1 MANNQIRNLLSHI
14 QKRFF
19 ISSVTLSSTPLSA
32 TSSSSFTVHYLL
44 KSCGL
49 PLESAI
55 SVSEK
60 LQLDAKNQQRT
71 QSVVDL
77 LKSHNFS
84 DTQLVKLI
92 EKRPAVLQCKAQE
105 NIQPKFEYLIKQGF
119 KGKLLPELILSNPV
133 ILRRALDSHIK
144 PSFEFLKSV
153 LDSNDKIVAAIRR
166 SSWLLTFDLKGTMQP
181 NVEFLLKEGVP
192 AYGIEKMILLQPRA
206 IMQKHDR
213 MVYAVNAVKNLGLEP
228 KSRMFIHAV
237 RVIISMSEL
246 TWKKKFEMMKS
257 MGWNEEEILSAF
269 KRDPLC
275 LACSEEKIKNAMDFY
290 LNTMKLKPHVIIA
303 YPKFLMY
310 AIDTRLRPRYNVLKV
325 LESKKLIE
333 GDKKIEWLLTIN
345 EKTFLQQYV
354 IKYVDKVPGLK
365 LSHVFN
371 LAAFQFYRALEK
383 RILVGL

>member
-119 KGKLLPELILSNPV
+119 K
-133 ILRRALDSHIK
+133 
-144 PSFEFLKSV
+144 
-153 LDSNDKIVAAIRR
+153 AAIRR

-354 IKYVDKVPGLK
+354 IKYVDKVPEGH
-365 LSHVFN
+365 LSIFFH
-371 LAAFQFYRALEK
+371 
-383 RILVGL
+383 